1 MNSYQLARIV
11 DYLAIDGDL
20 SSFRLVQIA
29 NMAKEYHLR
38 SIMALPYGTNVLK
51 NILKDSDTK
60 INILIAYPYGQTF
73 IQEKIFEAKLAI
85 ENGADEITYFA
96 SLNAIKDRKYT
107 YLEEE
112 AARMVGL
119 TRRYNKKLNLAI
131 DLDLLTMDELA
142 KLARIAKKYQFDSII
157 ILNDDAISE
166 ELIILRTLL
175 NKEVKVE
182 VVSDGD
188 FRKILECVKAG
199 VGRFALVNASE
210 MLNEFKLKYER

>member
-131 DLDLLTMDELA
+131 DLDLLTIDELA
-142 KLARIAKKYQFDSII
+142 KLARIAKKYQFDSIV

-199 VGRFALVNASE
+199 VGRFALVNAGE

>member
-131 DLDLLTMDELA
+131 DLDLLTIDELA